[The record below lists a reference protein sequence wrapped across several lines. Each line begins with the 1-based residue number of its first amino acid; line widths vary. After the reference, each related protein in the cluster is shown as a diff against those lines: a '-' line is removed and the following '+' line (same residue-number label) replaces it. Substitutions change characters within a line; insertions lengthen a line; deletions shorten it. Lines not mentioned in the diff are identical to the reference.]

1 MSTIKRFWNN
11 IVRPSLNDALDRFD
25 NGDDHR
31 PEDDPE
37 EQTPTRRRNAEANVG
52 TLEQEVAEQRR
63 RLEEA
68 ERRLQA
74 ARQAPPP
81 AAPHRPD
88 PAQATT
94 RPASAQAERP
104 RRATSGRDPF
114 LEEAERELDE
124 ALKRYQNNVT
134 QPNPAA
140 NAQARQRA
148 NFSDDDAAR
157 WVAEQQASRGA
168 QGQQARR
175 PQSGGQQAAP
185 RANNQIPQHYAI
197 LRLPNGSSLQ
207 QVKDAYRKLMRDNH
221 PDRFTNDPVRH
232 RQATEVSQ
240 KLSRAYMELR
250 RHLGD
255 IR

>member
-25 NGDDHR
+25 D
-31 PEDDPE
+31 EDEHPNE
-37 EQTPTRRRNAEANVG
+37 ETPTRRRNTPDVNS
-52 TLEQEVAEQRR
+52 LELEVAESKR

-74 ARQAPPP
+74 ARQTPAQPSPNAPRPNNPQAARP
-81 AAPHRPD
+81 AAP
-88 PAQATT
+88 
-94 RPASAQAERP
+94 AERP
-104 RRATSGRDPF
+104 RRATSNRDPF

-124 ALKRYQNNVT
+124 ALKRYQNNDAP
-134 QPNPAA
+134 QSAANPAPRA
-140 NAQARQRA
+140 RA
-148 NFSDDDAAR
+148 NYSDDDAAR
-157 WVAEQQASRGA
+157 WVAEQQANRGG
-168 QGQQARR
+168 QGQQRR
-175 PQSGGQQAAP
+175 PQGGPSAP
-185 RANNQIPQHYAI
+185 RVNNQVPQHYAI
-197 LRLPNGSSLQ
+197 LRLPNGATLE
-207 QVKDAYRKLMRDNH
+207 QVKDSYRKLMRENH
-221 PDRFTNDPVRH
+221 PDRFANDPTRH